1 MGSKIKG
8 ANDRIGISGI
18 HYDCKPLEF
27 AFIKNKGHFE
37 MVFYLPFIQID
48 NSKAIRVQYKN

>member
-48 NSKAIRVQYKN
+48 NSKAIRVQ